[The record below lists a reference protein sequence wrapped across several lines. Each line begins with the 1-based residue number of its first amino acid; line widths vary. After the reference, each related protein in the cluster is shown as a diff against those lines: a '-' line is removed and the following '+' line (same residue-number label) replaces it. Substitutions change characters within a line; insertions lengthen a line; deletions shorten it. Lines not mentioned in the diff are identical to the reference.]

1 VTFNVVEDDV
11 HAAGRD
17 AQCFHAGLGERLRK
31 GPFLFGG
38 ATGKEVDSQGRHAI
52 LLRIESLSMPRV
64 GRLRYHRPF
73 RFTTRFA

>member
-1 VTFNVVEDDV
+1 
-11 HAAGRD
+11 
-17 AQCFHAGLGERLRK
+17 LRK

-73 RFTTRFA
+73 RFTPRFA